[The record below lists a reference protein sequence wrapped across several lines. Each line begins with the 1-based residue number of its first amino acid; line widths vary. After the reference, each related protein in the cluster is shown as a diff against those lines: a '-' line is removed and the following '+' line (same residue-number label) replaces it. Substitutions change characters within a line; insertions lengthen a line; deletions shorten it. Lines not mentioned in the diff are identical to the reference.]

1 MLSIKLDGCGKADR
15 NMALGDSEKRPQGFF
30 PVVCDTL
37 TSKVGIGKLS
47 PERRAAD
54 SRQI

>member
-15 NMALGDSEKRPQGFF
+15 NMALRDSEKRPQGFF

>member
-1 MLSIKLDGCGKADR
+1 METVRK
-15 NMALGDSEKRPQGFF
+15 GDGFF

-37 TSKVGIGKLS
+37 TSKVGIAKLN

-54 SRQI
+54 SRYNVYS